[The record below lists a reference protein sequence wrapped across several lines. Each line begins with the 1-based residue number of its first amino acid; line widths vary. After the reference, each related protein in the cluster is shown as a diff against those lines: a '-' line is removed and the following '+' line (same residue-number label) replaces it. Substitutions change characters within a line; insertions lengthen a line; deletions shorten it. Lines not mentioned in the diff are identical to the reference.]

1 MHSDSIQTRSDTPLN
16 VERRLEESAS
26 ALGFDAFGIARLERD
41 GPQAGRLH
49 AFLGAGRHGDMTWL
63 ETSAEK
69 RGDPLV
75 LWPEAKSA
83 VMVAISYAPAADP
96 LSVLA
101 KKSVGAVSVYAQ
113 GKDYHDILKTK
124 LKQLARQLNEMTGG
138 EVKVFVDTAPL
149 MEKPLAALA
158 GLGWQGK
165 HTNLVSRSH
174 GSWLFL
180 GALLT
185 TVELRS
191 DEAEGDRCGSCRRC
205 LDICPTAAF
214 PEPYQL
220 DARRCIAYLT
230 IEHKGQ
236 IAREFRIAIGNRIF
250 GCDDCLA
257 VCPWNKFAAA
267 SREARFQVS
276 AETGNPPLSELLK
289 LDEHQ
294 FRQRFAGT
302 PVKRTGRDRFVR
314 NVLVAAGNSGDAAL
328 LPLVRALLD
337 DSSALVRGMA
347 VWALLRLATQDEFE
361 RERKR
366 RAAVETDDGV
376 IAEWLNEGP

>member
-63 ETSAEK
+63 EMSAEK

-347 VWALLRLATQDEFE
+347 VWALLRLATQDEFD